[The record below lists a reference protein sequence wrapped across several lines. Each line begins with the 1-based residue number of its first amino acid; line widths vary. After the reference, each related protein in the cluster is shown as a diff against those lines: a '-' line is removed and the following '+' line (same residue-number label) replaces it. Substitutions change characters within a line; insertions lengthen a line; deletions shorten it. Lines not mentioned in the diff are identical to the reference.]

1 VPGLYAAG
9 EGACT
14 GVHGANRLASN
25 SLLECLVFGRRAGL
39 AGLDGPRF
47 EADPAPIASA
57 ADPGAALWRDA
68 GLIRSAEGLERLLG
82 SPHPLVRGIAACA
95 LAREESR
102 GVHFREDFPVES
114 EALAGHLVV
123 HPGRDPQLEQWN

>member
-1 VPGLYAAG
+1 
-9 EGACT
+9 
-14 GVHGANRLASN
+14 VHGANRLASN

-39 AGLDGPRF
+39 AALDGPSLDA
-47 EADPAPIASA
+47 EAEPLTSTD
-57 ADPGAALWRDA
+57 DPGRALWRDA
-68 GLIRSAEGLERLLG
+68 GLIRSGTGLRRLLE
-82 SPHPLVRGIAACA
+82 STHPLVRGIAACG

-123 HPGRDPQLEQWN
+123 RPSGEPVLERWS